1 MLAYAAPRAVA
12 VAPRSAADRGG
23 TVAFVAGFDFP
34 NDASPGDLG
43 AAAGA
48 FFCAFFAES
57 FPYGEALFA
66 VEAARVS
73 STLTRCEMPP
83 LFAPL
88 GVRRGRVR
96 LADEKKADGDATEA
110 SGQNA
115 FAAASP
121 RRAARVAIARGADFA
136 PARALP
142 SGVEITAHVA
152 PRVAAAR
159 PSSVPADDGGAL
171 VAVSAA
177 VGDEGGSRDGSGFFS
192 APTTCVFGAVSVRA
206 NPAADDDDIATFE
219 CATPTRARGTAPVA
233 LAREW
238 DVTFDASVEV
248 TFV

>member
-1 MLAYAAPRAVA
+1 MPSLEHVVFAGAVLLVVA
-12 VAPRSAADRGG
+12 VAAFLVLRSHKAA
-23 TVAFVAGFDFP
+23 
-34 NDASPGDLG
+34 
-43 AAAGA
+43 
-48 FFCAFFAES
+48 
-57 FPYGEALFA
+57 EAL
-66 VEAARVS
+66 
-73 STLTRCEMPP
+73 
-83 LFAPL
+83 AP
-88 GVRRGRVR
+88 
-96 LADEKKADGDATEA
+96 
-110 SGQNA
+110 
-115 FAAASP
+115 
-121 RRAARVAIARGADFA
+121 
-136 PARALP
+136 RALP

-177 VGDEGGSRDGSGFFS
+177 VGDEGRSRDGSGFFS

-219 CATPTRARGTAPVA
+219 CATPTRARGAAPVA